1 MGNYRKSSKKKWFKK
16 SPKNLIFPILSRFY
30 PDFDPIFRKFRH
42 IFKFY
47 NFEPHI
53 VEIYLT
59 TQIKAIPVEFM
70 HKLSLLLQRMP
81 IFLNPPPKLAQ
92 KRDNRGNQKKQ
103 EKLRISEI
111 HAYMAILW
119 LFYFFGL
126 FTKEIIPEITK
137 NRSTYPHVIN
147 NK

>member
-1 MGNYRKSSKKKWFKK
+1 M
-16 SPKNLIFPILSRFY
+16 IRFSEN
-30 PDFDPIFRKFRH
+30 FDLFLNFIT
-42 IFKFY
+42 
-47 NFEPHI
+47 FEPHI